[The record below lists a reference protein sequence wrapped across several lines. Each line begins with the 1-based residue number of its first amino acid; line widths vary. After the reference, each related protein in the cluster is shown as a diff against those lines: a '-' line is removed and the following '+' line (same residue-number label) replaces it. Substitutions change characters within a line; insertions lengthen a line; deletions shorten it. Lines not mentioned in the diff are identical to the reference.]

1 MSASQPPPETSLAE
15 AHARLISYLPD
26 RVWYLSQTGADM
38 WCRRPY
44 SFFFSSSEAASRFAS
59 EMNVDIELSPIG
71 IDAVE
76 LLSESGLEAL
86 RMQHVTRIFFDPSID
101 PESGDVFGTILRLAE
116 MN

>member
-1 MSASQPPPETSLAE
+1 MSEPPSPSDKSPAE
-15 AHARLISYLPD
+15 SHARLISLLPD

-44 SFFFSSSEAASRFAS
+44 SFFFSTSEAASRFAD
-59 EMNVDIELSPIG
+59 EMDVDIELSPIG
-71 IDAVE
+71 VDTRE
-76 LLSESGLEAL
+76 LLFESGLQAM

-101 PESGDVFGTILRLAE
+101 PESGDVFGTILRLAQ